1 MLKQELVLNSF
12 FVAFSSYTLSKFLSI
27 KDIGNLSRTC
37 TSFLE
42 IRTQMPVLLVE
53 GSDCGTLHHLYKYLR
68 RMKKQAQPHIHAR
81 LAIDEL
87 VHVDQYLSRD
97 IKTLLLQPFA
107 YNWNPY
113 AVLRDVFWL
122 EEFHQLQHLEISLN
136 KDSAQRF
143 VALLRRRHISLKSLQ
158 ALVVSTN
165 DVCDGLW
172 VSLTAHPRPL
182 LRVLCVN
189 GFRLQNVPLHPLS
202 CLRYLWISRPS
213 TRSNSFLAGN
223 IARDIPLLKYLT
235 TCDFR
240 GLGRELDPWIACF
253 CQPNTLPELQFWEL
267 HESDVDAKDVLL
279 LKAYLTNR
287 PRRHPLT
294 IQGIQMNE
302 QCVHVHPHRILST
315 LARQVPLHKHRIYR
329 SLDVLEKVL
338 HTKIPMPQGFFK
350 VLKGKTVV

>member
-1 MLKQELVLNSF
+1 MS
-12 FVAFSSYTLSKFLSI
+12 
-27 KDIGNLSRTC
+27 
-37 TSFLE
+37 
-42 IRTQMPVLLVE
+42 VLLIE
-53 GSDCGTLHHLYKYLR
+53 GRDCATLRHLYKYIRL
-68 RMKKQAQPHIHAR
+68 MKKQGQPHIHAR

-113 AVLRDVFWL
+113 AVLRDVHWL
-122 EEFHQLQHLEISLN
+122 AEFHQLQHLEISL
-136 KDSAQRF
+136 KKESARSF
-143 VALLRRRHISLKSLQ
+143 VTLLGREHVLSSLQ
-158 ALVVSTN
+158 ALAVSTN

-172 VSLTAHPRPL
+172 LSLTAHPRPF

-189 GFRLQNVPLHPLS
+189 GFRLQNVPLHSLS

-213 TRSNSFLAGN
+213 TRNNSFLASN

-240 GLGRELDPWIACF
+240 GLGRELDPWIARF
-253 CQPNTLPELQFWEL
+253 CQPDTLPELQFWEL
-267 HESDVDAKDVLL
+267 HESDVDDKDVRLL
-279 LKAYLTNR
+279 RAYLTNR

-302 QCVHVHPHRILST
+302 HSVVVHPHRILST
-315 LARQVPLHKHRIYR
+315 FARQVPLHKHRIYR
-329 SLDVLEKVL
+329 SLDVLEHVL
-338 HTKIPMPQGFFK
+338 HTKISLEQ
-350 VLKGKTVV
+350 VLKGRNVV